1 MLLLLRLEIWSQT
14 VQSLLP
20 IKFLFTI
27 WWLNLY
33 GTLKISSYYIQQKS
47 VEEIAELDKDDE
59 ALVKYK
65 QALLGDAVGKW
76 VQSAYIAVFVN
87 WRP

>member
-1 MLLLLRLEIWSQT
+1 M
-14 VQSLLP
+14 
-20 IKFLFTI
+20 IKFVWHFE
-27 WWLNLY
+27 NF
-33 GTLKISSYYIQQKS
+33 KYYIQQKS

-76 VQSAYIAVFVN
+76 VQSANIAVFVN
-87 WRP
+87 SYKL